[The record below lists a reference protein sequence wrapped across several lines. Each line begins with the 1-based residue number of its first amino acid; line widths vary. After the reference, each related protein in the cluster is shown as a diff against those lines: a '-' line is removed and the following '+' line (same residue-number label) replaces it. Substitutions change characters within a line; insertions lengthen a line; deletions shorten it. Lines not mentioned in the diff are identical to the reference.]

1 VANSAQLETR
11 ESPKRRSSRIVQA
24 VPLSVT
30 GVDALGRP
38 FLERT
43 STIVVSCHGCCYQS
57 KHYVLKNMWV
67 TLEVPQWEGDPS
79 PRHVRGRV
87 TWVQRPVGIRELFQI
102 GVELEIPGNLW
113 GIAFAPPDW
122 IPFPNINRQEIAI
135 PSLEPAES
143 ASQADTAEQAKAD
156 AVSRDHLRM
165 VPSVGADEL
174 SAALARHME
183 LLVGEAKQHLHETIR
198 ESATRTLS
206 AEARPLVA
214 ALYAQFQEVERRAT
228 PGSDNAPDTPGPHT
242 PAQAGIARP
251 DSLKICDEVGEELE
265 SRLQGLREQ
274 WNREISESAQ
284 QASERLAA
292 ELGQLEQERRGQFEQ
307 RVESKLRQT
316 IDNLEWAAAEA
327 RSKVA
332 HAQEHLAGL
341 RKQAEEAAAPLRA
354 IEESLRAQAEISRV
368 QFAGIETAARHFEER
383 IAFALDKAQSDWQM
397 SLEASMG
404 SAAGLWNER
413 IQALIESEV
422 NRAQEMLRRSEAA
435 AAESEKG
442 VRARLA
448 GLGSQFEEMISQAE
462 SRFGALQSAFEKGTT
477 HAQESL
483 AQISSLAAGMEE
495 QGSRFGAL
503 ALGAQENFER
513 GLSELMET
521 SSREL
526 ERRASAHIEV
536 VLAELRSGAGGALS
550 DVAASMENHAA
561 AIRATLESEARRFSS
576 EFRGSL
582 TQQTDQAVARAQQAL
597 AAEAK
602 ASRDD
607 LRMQGELQVS
617 ELRQA
622 VTSMGNQA
630 IDEFGKRLTD
640 ASDSWLSGTIVKLNE
655 ESKQRIESLAKTAE
669 SRLREACGT
678 VFASVAETLRRRLL
692 EPVMPPAD
700 RPREEPISDSQ
711 SHGHAES
718 ESG

>member
-1 VANSAQLETR
+1 MVANSAQLETR

-67 TLEVPQWEGDPS
+67 TLEVPQSEGDSS

-87 TWVQRPVGIRELFQI
+87 TWVQRPVGIRELFQV

-113 GIAFAPPDW
+113 GIAFPPPDW
-122 IPFPNINRQEIAI
+122 IPFPDINPQEIAI

-143 ASQADTAEQAKAD
+143 ASHPDTAEQPKAD
-156 AVSRDHLRM
+156 AASRDHLRM
-165 VPSVGADEL
+165 VPSVGAGEL
-174 SAALARHME
+174 SAVLARHME

-198 ESATRTLS
+198 ENATRTLS

-228 PGSDNAPDTPGPHT
+228 PGSDNAPDTLEPHAL
-242 PAQAGIARP
+242 AQAGIARP

-274 WNREISESAQ
+274 WNREISESAR

-316 IDNLEWAAAEA
+316 IDNLEWAAGEA

-354 IEESLRAQAEISRV
+354 IEESLRAQAEISRL
-368 QFAGIETAARHFEER
+368 QLAGIETAARHFEER

-397 SLEASMG
+397 SLEAS
-404 SAAGLWNER
+404 SR
-413 IQALIESEV
+413 Q
-422 NRAQEMLRRSEAA
+422 
-435 AAESEKG
+435 AAEIAATS
-442 VRARLA
+442 
-448 GLGSQFEEMISQAE
+448 
-462 SRFGALQSAFEKGTT
+462 SA
-477 HAQESL
+477 SL
-483 AQISSLAAGMEE
+483 AEE
-495 QGSRFGAL
+495 AR
-503 ALGAQENFER
+503 
-513 GLSELMET
+513 
-521 SSREL
+521 
-526 ERRASAHIEV
+526 AHIEV
-536 VLAELRSGAGGALS
+536 VLAELRSRAGGALS

-561 AIRATLESEARRFSS
+561 AIRVTLESEARRFSS

-582 TQQTDQAVARAQQAL
+582 TQQADQAVARAQQAL
-597 AAEAK
+597 AAEAQ

-607 LRMQGELQVS
+607 LRMQRELQVS

-630 IDEFGKRLTD
+630 IDEFSKRLMD

-655 ESKQRIESLAKTAE
+655 ESKERIESLAKTAE

-700 RPREEPISDSQ
+700 HPRQEPISDSQ

>member
-1 VANSAQLETR
+1 MVVANSAQLETR

-67 TLEVPQWEGDPS
+67 TLEVPQSEGDSS

-87 TWVQRPVGIRELFQI
+87 TWVQRPVGVRELFQI

-122 IPFPNINRQEIAI
+122 IPFPDINRQEIAI

-143 ASQADTAEQAKAD
+143 ASHPDTAEQTKAD
-156 AVSRDHLRM
+156 AASRDHLRM
-165 VPSVGADEL
+165 VPSVGAGEL
-174 SAALARHME
+174 SAVLARHME

-198 ESATRTLS
+198 ENATRTLS

-228 PGSDNAPDTPGPHT
+228 PGSDNAPDTLEPHT

-265 SRLQGLREQ
+265 SRLQALREQ
-274 WNREISESAQ
+274 WNREISESAR

-316 IDNLEWAAAEA
+316 IDNLEWAAGEA

-368 QFAGIETAARHFEER
+368 QLAGIETAARHFEER

-397 SLEASMG
+397 SLEAS
-404 SAAGLWNER
+404 SR
-413 IQALIESEV
+413 Q
-422 NRAQEMLRRSEAA
+422 
-435 AAESEKG
+435 AAEIAATS
-442 VRARLA
+442 
-448 GLGSQFEEMISQAE
+448 
-462 SRFGALQSAFEKGTT
+462 SA
-477 HAQESL
+477 SL
-483 AQISSLAAGMEE
+483 AEE
-495 QGSRFGAL
+495 AR
-503 ALGAQENFER
+503 
-513 GLSELMET
+513 
-521 SSREL
+521 
-526 ERRASAHIEV
+526 AHIEV
-536 VLAELRSGAGGALS
+536 VLAELRSRAGGALS

-582 TQQTDQAVARAQQAL
+582 TQQADQAVARAQQAL
-597 AAEAK
+597 AAEAQ

-622 VTSMGNQA
+622 VASMGNQA
-630 IDEFGKRLTD
+630 IDEFSKRLMD

-655 ESKQRIESLAKTAE
+655 ESKERIESLAKTAE

-700 RPREEPISDSQ
+700 HPRQEPISDSQ